1 MVERFNRTIK
11 TMLSLF
17 VNDNQRDWDSHLP
30 LLMMAYRSA
39 VHETTGCTPSEMMFG
54 RGIRLPVDLLYG
66 RPESGE
72 DYSDATTYADKL
84 RERLA
89 RVHRYAREHLK
100 IESDRQK
107 LSYDHRL
114 CSRVFNPGDAVWFYN
129 PRRRVGFC
137 PSLQRPWEGSFLVT
151 KRISDVGYR
160 IQRSERSK
168 PKVVHHDRLR
178 LYEGSDRPN
187 WHLTDTVTADRAETE
202 PLVDEWRKLPGT

>member
-1 MVERFNRTIK
+1 MFQEVCRILDLDKRRATPLRPQSDGMVERFNRTIK

-17 VNDNQRDWDSHLP
+17 VNDNQHDWDSHLP

-39 VHETTGCTPSEMMFG
+39 VHETTGCTPSEIMFG

-114 CSRVFNPGDAVWFYN
+114 CSRVINPGDAVWLYN
-129 PRRRVGFC
+129 PQRRVGFC
-137 PSLQRPWEGSFLVT
+137 PSLQRPWESPFLFT
-151 KRISDVGYR
+151 KRISDVVYI

-168 PKVVHHDRLR
+168 IMEN
-178 LYEGSDRPN
+178 YSE
-187 WHLTDTVTADRAETE
+187 
-202 PLVDEWRKLPGT
+202 